1 MSQKEWTVAEAVKS
15 LCEEMLLK
23 GVVSNPRGETTWK
36 KVNFRRLEDSYQI
49 EKFTQKQA
57 FHSHCDTAGLEK
69 EIAEL
74 LAMGFRQVDAWSEN
88 TAFSIKIS
96 KKGKVTLLKKA
107 QTTQA
112 ETSHN
117 REKQYLLK
125 ENTHIPPLIDLGVF
139 TKEGKVVQSMY
150 GKFRQINRF
159 TELIRDGLE
168 ELGQRK
174 LKILDFGCGKSY
186 LTFILYHYLTQVR
199 GMETEIC
206 GLDLKEDVIA
216 KCNQLAQKY
225 GYEHLKFQTGD
236 INGFESE
243 EKPDMVITLHAC
255 DTATDYALHHAIRWG
270 CKLIYSVPC
279 CQHELNG
286 QIQGGDLSLLTRYG
300 LIQER
305 FSALSTDA
313 IRGALLE
320 ACGYQV
326 QMLEFV
332 DFSHSPKNLLIRAVK
347 KSVPMEKR
355 KKALRDAEKLMQ
367 AFGFQPTLYQ
377 LLKDENL
384 LA

>member
-1 MSQKEWTVAEAVKS
+1 MSQKEWTVAEAVTS
-15 LCEEMLLK
+15 LCAGSLLK
-23 GVVSNPRGETTWK
+23 GVISNPKGETPWK

-69 EIAEL
+69 EIADL

-88 TAFSIKIS
+88 TAFSLKIS

-107 QTTQA
+107 QTTQ
-112 ETSHN
+112 TQRSHN

-125 ENTHIPPLIDLGVF
+125 EDTNIPPLIDLGVF

>member
-1 MSQKEWTVAEAVKS
+1 MSQKEWNVSEAVKS
-15 LCEEMLLK
+15 LCKESLLK
-23 GVVSNPRGETTWK
+23 GVVSNPKGETPWK

-57 FHSHCDTAGLEK
+57 FHSHCDKVGLEK
-69 EIAEL
+69 EIEEL
-74 LAMGFRQVDAWSEN
+74 LSMGFRQVDAWSEN
-88 TAFSIKIS
+88 TAFSLKIS

-107 QTTQA
+107 QSTQA
-112 ETSHN
+112 DTAHN

-125 ENTHIPPLIDLGVF
+125 EHTNIPPLIDLGVF
-139 TKEGKVVQSMY
+139 TKEGKVVRSMY

-168 ELGQRK
+168 ELGQTK

-216 KCNQLAQKY
+216 KCNRLAEKY
-225 GYEHLKFQTGD
+225 GYENLKFQVGD
-236 INGFESE
+236 IHGFQREDA
-243 EKPDMVITLHAC
+243 PDMVITLHAC

-355 KKALRDAEKLMQ
+355 KKALSDAKNLMQ

-384 LA
+384 L

>member
-15 LCEEMLLK
+15 LCTEPLLK
-23 GVVSNPRGETTWK
+23 GVVSNPKGEAPWK

-57 FHSHCDTAGLEK
+57 FHSHCDKPGLEK

-74 LAMGFRQVDAWSEN
+74 LAMGFRQVDAWSED
-88 TAFSIKIS
+88 TAFSLKIS

-107 QTTQA
+107 QTTQTD
-112 ETSHN
+112 TSHN

-125 ENTHIPPLIDLGVF
+125 EDTNIPPLIDLGVF
-139 TKEGKVVQSMY
+139 TKEGKVVKSMY

-168 ELGQRK
+168 ELKQSK

-199 GMETEIC
+199 GMEAEIC

-216 KCNQLAQKY
+216 KCNRLAEKY
-225 GYEHLKFQTGD
+225 GYEQLKFQVGD

-243 EKPDMVITLHAC
+243 DAPDMVITLHAC

-347 KSVPMEKR
+347 KSVSMEKR
-355 KKALRDAEKLMQ
+355 KKALSDAKNLMQ
-367 AFGFQPTLYQ
+367 AFEFQPTLYQ

-384 LA
+384 LP